1 MKNTLQSTRRKHHTV
16 YHLFL
21 SVINSKYPAKKKD
34 IKEKD
39 HNLKILMMMN
49 HNTEPLWI

>member
-21 SVINSKYPAKKKD
+21 SVINSKYPAKKD
-34 IKEKD
+34 TKEKD